1 MQPLLLRSGNF
12 SASPSPE
19 ASGDEGPPR
28 RRRRRPASAAGWPYT
43 DESSEVISNSET
55 ASAVR
60 SGRDHQMHA
69 HSAAAFWLDAQ
80 EAQSVRGAGPAPEA
94 GRQGCTA
101 KVQSVLAAKAV
112 RRGLL
117 RRAWGRA

>member
-1 MQPLLLRSGNF
+1 MRAGVMQPLLLRSGNF

-60 SGRDHQMHA
+60 AGRNWPLHA
-69 HSAAAFWLDAQ
+69 HSASLWLGSHK
-80 EAQSVRGAGPAPEA
+80 AQSVRGACA
-94 GRQGCTA
+94 
-101 KVQSVLAAKAV
+101 
-112 RRGLL
+112 
-117 RRAWGRA
+117 